1 MGWYSVYLEG
11 KRELETLK
19 KELWGLRP
27 DDKQELGSYFKHLKN
42 FGVDFDTEDLA
53 LAVTNKL
60 GTETVNNIKEFEEE
74 FRTIYQVCP
83 LDILIRKN
91 SLGPIGLHG
100 QGAMVN

>member
-27 DDKQELGSYFKHLKN
+27 DDKQELGSYFTHLKN
-42 FGVDFDTEDLA
+42 FGVDFDTVDLA

-91 SLGPIGLHG
+91 SLGPIALHG
-100 QGAMVN
+100 QGAMGN

>member
-27 DDKQELGSYFKHLKN
+27 DDKQELGSYFTHLKN

-83 LDILIRKN
+83 LQNGLIFVGVSG
-91 SLGPIGLHG
+91 SL
-100 QGAMVN
+100 